1 MSRMK
6 DKMIDRMNKDK
17 DRITGANMNFYGP
30 MRLPETKKKKARKK
44 RTK

>member
-30 MRLPETKKKKARKK
+30 MVKGKKTRKRRKK
-44 RTK
+44 